1 MVGNR
6 GTTNAFSTRYIL
18 VGNTNIGAIATATL
32 PIGEDYPIYSFDSM
46 HIPDLECFDF
56 TEEKECN
63 ESERVICK
71 GTSTRRELKK
81 LPNRTGYKA
90 RKEFWR

>member
-1 MVGNR
+1 MSSQTLR
-6 GTTNAFSTRYIL
+6 GLTFRQFTED
-18 VGNTNIGAIATATL
+18 TAL
-32 PIGEDYPIYSFDSM
+32 LLSEDYPAFSFSHAMD
-46 HIPDLECFDF
+46 DFDPAVF

-81 LPNRTGYKA
+81 LPNRAGYKA

>member
-1 MVGNR
+1 MVGYS
-6 GTTNAFSTRYIL
+6 GTTNTFGSRYIL
-18 VGNTNIGAIATATL
+18 VGNIAIGPTTTATL
-32 PIGEDYPIYSFDSM
+32 PVGDDYLVSTFDRFDVPEQ
-46 HIPDLECFDF
+46 IDF
-56 TEEKECN
+56 TEDKECN
-63 ESERVICK
+63 EGERVVCK